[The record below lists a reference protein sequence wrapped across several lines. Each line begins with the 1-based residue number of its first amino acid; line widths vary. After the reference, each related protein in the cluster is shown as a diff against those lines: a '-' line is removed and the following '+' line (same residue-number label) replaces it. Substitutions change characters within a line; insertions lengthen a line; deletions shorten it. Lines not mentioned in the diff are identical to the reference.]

1 MSEVRGFQSVLR
13 QAAVTLL
20 LAGGLALG
28 GSDQA
33 AALENGDFESGVL
46 DPWTTFLTDNGTITD
61 NVTGVPSIVDFDID
75 GPGGLPSSLALELR
89 TGQIT
94 HFTGLPP
101 AGGGIEQI
109 VSFNAGELSIS
120 VDIAAVNPSTTDNL
134 FGGFFE
140 LLFDGVALDTAFDVG
155 FLAGGESVFGMLSG
169 SVVGVTEGD
178 HLVAVR
184 VTRPR
189 ETSSTPPSETPLQ
202 YVDNVELSGS
212 AVIPEPGSALLQAGA
227 LLGLATLRKNSRNR
241 A

>member
-1 MSEVRGFQSVLR
+1 MSEVRSFQSVLR

-33 AALENGDFESGVL
+33 SALENGDFESGVL
-46 DPWTTFLTDNGTITD
+46 DPWTTFLTDNGTIGD
-61 NVTGVPSIVDFDID
+61 PSIVDFDID
-75 GPGGLPSSLALELR
+75 GSGLASSLALELR

-109 VSFNAGELSIS
+109 VSFNAGDLSIS

-184 VTRPR
+184 VTRTR
-189 ETSSTPPSETPLQ
+189 EASSNPPATSLQ
-202 YVDNVELSGS
+202 YVDNVELSGG
-212 AVIPEPGSALLQAGA
+212 AIIPEPGSVLLLAGA
-227 LLGLATLRKNSRNR
+227 LLGLATLRKRSRNR

>member
-1 MSEVRGFQSVLR
+1 MSEVRSFQSVLR

-46 DPWTTFLTDNGTITD
+46 EPWTTFLTDNGTI
-61 NVTGVPSIVDFDID
+61 GVPSIVDFDID
-75 GPGGLPSSLALELR
+75 GPGDLPSSLALELR

-94 HFTGLPP
+94 HFTGLPL

-109 VSFNAGELSIS
+109 VSFNAGDLSIL
-120 VDIAAVNPSTTDNL
+120 VDIAAMNPSSADNL
-134 FGGFFE
+134 FAGVFE
-140 LLFDGVALDTAFDVG
+140 LLFDGVVLDTAVDLG
-155 FLAGGESVFGMLSG
+155 SLAGGDSVFGMLSG
-169 SVVGVTEGD
+169 SVVGVIAGD
-178 HLVAVR
+178 HSVAIQ

-189 ETSSTPPSETPLQ
+189 QTSANPPETPLQ

-212 AVIPEPGSALLQAGA
+212 AVIPEPGSALLLAGA
-227 LLGLATLRKNSRNR
+227 LLALATLRKRSRNR

>member
-1 MSEVRGFQSVLR
+1 MSEVRSFQSVLR

-33 AALENGDFESGVL
+33 SALENGDFESGVL
-46 DPWTTFLTDNGTITD
+46 DPWTTFLTDNGTIGD
-61 NVTGVPSIVDFDID
+61 PSIVDFDID

-109 VSFNAGELSIS
+109 VSFNAGDLTIS
-120 VDIAAVNPSTTDNL
+120 VDIAAMNPSSADNL

-189 ETSSTPPSETPLQ
+189 TAPPATPLQ
-202 YVDNVELSGS
+202 YVDNVELSGG
-212 AVIPEPGSALLQAGA
+212 AVVPEPGSVLLLAGA
-227 LLGLATLRKNSRNR
+227 LLGLATLRKRSRNR

>member
-1 MSEVRGFQSVLR
+1 MSEVRSIRAVLR

-33 AALENGDFESGVL
+33 AAFENGDFESGVL
-46 DPWTTFLTDNGTITD
+46 EPWTTFLTDNGTI
-61 NVTGVPSIVDFDID
+61 GEPAIVEFDFD
-75 GPGGLPSSLALELR
+75 GLPPSLALELR

-109 VSFNAGELSIS
+109 VSFNAGDLSIS

-189 ETSSTPPSETPLQ
+189 TAPPATPLQ
-202 YVDNVELSGS
+202 YVDNVELSGG
-212 AVIPEPGSALLQAGA
+212 AVIPEPGSVLLLAGA
-227 LLGLATLRKNSRNR
+227 LLGLATLRKRSRNR

>member
-1 MSEVRGFQSVLR
+1 MSEVRSFQSVLR

-33 AALENGDFESGVL
+33 SALENGDFESGVL
-46 DPWTTFLTDNGTITD
+46 FPWTTFLTDNGTI
-61 NVTGVPSIVDFDID
+61 GVPSIVDFDID

-109 VSFNAGELSIS
+109 VSFNAGDLTIT
-120 VDIAAVNPSTTDNL
+120 VDIATVNPESADN
-134 FGGFFE
+134 FSAGIFE
-140 LLFDGVALDTAFDVG
+140 LLFDGVVLDTLDFG
-155 FLAGGESVFGMLSG
+155 SPLGGDERAFGMLFG
-169 SVVGVTEGD
+169 TVAGVTATN
-178 HLVAVR
+178 HTVAIQ
-184 VTRPR
+184 VTRTR
-189 ETSSTPPSETPLQ
+189 EASSNPLETPLQ

-212 AVIPEPGSALLQAGA
+212 AVIPEPGSALLLAGA
-227 LLGLATLRKNSRNR
+227 LLALATLRKRSRNR

>member
-1 MSEVRGFQSVLR
+1 MSEVRSFQSVLR

-46 DPWTTFLTDNGTITD
+46 DPWTTFLTDNGTI
-61 NVTGVPSIVDFDID
+61 GVPSIVDFDID
-75 GPGGLPSSLALELR
+75 GSGLASSLALQLR

-109 VSFNAGELSIS
+109 VSFNAGDLSIS

-189 ETSSTPPSETPLQ
+189 ETSSTPPSATPLQ

-212 AVIPEPGSALLQAGA
+212 AVIPEPGSALLLAGA
-227 LLGLATLRKNSRNR
+227 LLGLATLRKRSRNR

>member
-1 MSEVRGFQSVLR
+1 MSEVRSFQSVLR

-33 AALENGDFESGVL
+33 AAFENGDFESGVL
-46 DPWTTFLTDNGTITD
+46 DPWTTFLTDNGTI
-61 NVTGVPSIVDFDID
+61 GVPSIVDFDID
-75 GPGGLPSSLALELR
+75 GPGDLPSSLALELR

-120 VDIAAVNPSTTDNL
+120 VDIAAVNPESADN
-134 FGGFFE
+134 FSAGIFE
-140 LLFDGVALDTAFDVG
+140 LLFDGLVLDTLDFG
-155 FLAGGESVFGMLSG
+155 SLAGDESAFGMLFG
-169 SVVGVTEGD
+169 TVAGVTAAD
-178 HLVAVR
+178 HTVAIR

-189 ETSSTPPSETPLQ
+189 TAPPATPLQ
-202 YVDNVELSGS
+202 YVDNVELSGG
-212 AVIPEPGSALLQAGA
+212 AVVPEPGSVLLLAGA
-227 LLGLATLRKNSRNR
+227 LLGLATLRKRSRNR